1 MMKVM
6 VRDKIGDN
14 ENEKDNDDENDDDD
28 NENVKRGGG
37 CMTTRERVR

>member
-6 VRDKIGDN
+6 VRDKKVD
-14 ENEKDNDDENDDDD
+14 DDENS
-28 NENVKRGGG
+28 ENVKRGGG